1 MKKEESF
8 KAYQMVS
15 MYLMALM
22 GIERAF
28 STTKLSKV
36 LSHDIK
42 ELTKVS
48 DDLEE
53 AFAVT
58 DIESEFKSFNR
69 KNPIRIDMRELKEK
83 MAAGY
88 GVDLDKLEGVVR

>member
-28 STTKLSKV
+28 SITKL
-36 LSHDIK
+36 
-42 ELTKVS
+42 
-48 DDLEE
+48 
-53 AFAVT
+53 F
-58 DIESEFKSFNR
+58 
-69 KNPIRIDMRELKEK
+69 RIDMRELKEK

>member
-8 KAYQMVS
+8 RAYQMVS

-22 GIERAF
+22 GLERAF

-58 DIESEFKSFNR
+58 DIESEYKAFNR
-69 KNPIRIDMRELKEK
+69 KNPIRELEEK

>member
-8 KAYQMVS
+8 RAYQMVS

-22 GIERAF
+22 GLERAF

-42 ELTKVS
+42 ELTKVL

-53 AFAVT
+53 AFIVT
-58 DIESEFKSFNR
+58 DIESEYKAFNR
-69 KNPIRIDMRELKEK
+69 KNPIRIDRRELEEK